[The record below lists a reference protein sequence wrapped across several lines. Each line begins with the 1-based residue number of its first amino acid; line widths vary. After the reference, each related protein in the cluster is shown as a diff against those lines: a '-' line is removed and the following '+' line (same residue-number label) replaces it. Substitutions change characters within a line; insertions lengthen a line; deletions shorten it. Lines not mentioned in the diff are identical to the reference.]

1 MMEQRPSSAGLYR
14 LSLTTTTTT
23 TIRILT
29 QALAVDASPFTA
41 TNIRAFHPSHHR
53 TSLAKHRQV

>member
-1 MMEQRPSSAGLYR
+1 MMEQHPSSAGLYR

-23 TIRILT
+23 AIRILT

-41 TNIRAFHPSHHR
+41 TNIRAFHTTARH
-53 TSLAKHRQV
+53 SLSTDKYE